1 MKLQYCAKV
10 MQANFAE
17 FPGFSGLFEEIS
29 LEAKFPRTFEGPIVS
44 MRPKFR
50 RKIRCDANESRNF
63 ERNFALLESSLRNF
77 DEISLGLYR
86 KCSHTTSSE
95 IRGLFLCN
103 AAQKTSEISF
113 INSIDFSILLTLSLK

>member
-1 MKLQYCAKV
+1 MLYTVLCKSNAS
-10 MQANFAE
+10 E
-17 FPGFSGLFEEIS
+17 FRRISWLFKEIS

-44 MRPKFR
+44 MRPKFQ
-50 RKIRCDANESRNF
+50 RKIHCDANESRNF

-77 DEISLGLYR
+77 NEISLGLYR